1 MSNFLAKPRRPAIP
15 VVILTR
21 RPYRRDPD
29 VLSLVISGA
38 FLMFAITYSLLKAM
52 EFIQ

>member
-1 MSNFLAKPRRPAIP
+1 MTRFLAKPRRPAIP

-38 FLMFAITYSLLKAM
+38 FLVFAVMYAITEVL
-52 EFIQ
+52 FP